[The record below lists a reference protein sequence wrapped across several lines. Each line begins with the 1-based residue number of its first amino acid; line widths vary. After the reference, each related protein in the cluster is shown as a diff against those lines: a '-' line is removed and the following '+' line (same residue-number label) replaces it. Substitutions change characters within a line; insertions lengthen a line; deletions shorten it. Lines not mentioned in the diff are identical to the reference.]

1 MRVLYGVNGEG
12 MGHATRSQV
21 VIDELLKTHDVRVVA
36 SGAAFRYLRERL
48 PRITEVFGPTFA
60 MKEGQIQ
67 RWATVRQNFAL
78 APGALPATV
87 KRWMGMV
94 EEWQPEVVV
103 TDFEPLAG
111 LYARATHTPL
121 VCVDNIHMLDRC
133 RHDPEIIGR
142 EREDFMLARAVT
154 RAMVPRA
161 GDYVITTF
169 FRPPLAYG
177 RTVLVPPILR
187 PEIVAAQP
195 ERGDHLIVYSSGE
208 HELIEALRSSGV
220 PCRIYGMRGGPA
232 EGVVDGNLA
241 YRPRSNEGFVEDLRT
256 ARGVVAGG
264 GFSLLSE
271 AVYLGKPVLS
281 VPLQGQFEQVM
292 NARYLQREGFGM
304 CASEVTPVVLA
315 EFLDRLEEFE
325 LALAGY
331 EQAGNTVALRTIEE
345 RALAAASEDRRTR
358 RRARRA
364 ARRRPAD
371 EAPPQ
376 LHRGPGA
383 TEGLRAGA
391 ASPLSGADRV
401 RTAMKLFTQDKK
413 VDSLRRAPL
422 FAGLSRKELAQL
434 ARLADDVEVPAGTVL
449 CKEGDRGREFFVLME
464 GKVDVA
470 RKGRRVATLGA
481 GDFVGEISLLEPTP
495 RTATVTAKTPLRFF
509 VLTAREF
516 RHLVDENPSVE
527 RKVLR
532 ALARRVLELSRDPT
546 LA

>member
-36 SGAAFRYLRERL
+36 SGAAFRYLRDRL
-48 PRITEVFGPTFA
+48 PRITEVFGPSFA
-60 MKEGQIQ
+60 MREGQIQ

-78 APGALPATV
+78 APGAVPATV

-94 EEWQPEVVV
+94 EEWRPEVVV

-111 LYARATHTPL
+111 LYARATKTPL
-121 VCVDNIHMLDRC
+121 ICVDNIHMLDRC
-133 RHDPEIIGR
+133 RHDREIIGR
-142 EREDFMLARAVT
+142 ERQDFMLARAVT
-154 RAMVPRA
+154 RAMVPAA

-187 PEIVAAQP
+187 PEVVAAKP
-195 ERGDHLIVYSSGE
+195 VRGDHLIVYSSGE
-208 HELIEALRSSGV
+208 HLIEALRSSGV

-304 CASEVTPVVLA
+304 CAPAVTPAVLA
-315 EFLDRLEEFE
+315 EFLDRVEEFE
-325 LALAGY
+325 QALAGY

-345 RALAAASEDRRTR
+345 RAVAAASEDRRAR

-371 EAPPQ
+371 PVV
-376 LHRGPGA
+376 A
-383 TEGLRAGA
+383 TQSAHA
-391 ASPLSGADRV
+391 ARV
-401 RTAMKLFTQDKK
+401 RVRPRMKLFTQDKK
-413 VDSLRRAPL
+413 VESLGRAPL
-422 FAGLSRKELAQL
+422 FAELSRKELVQL
-434 ARLADDVEVPAGTVL
+434 ARLADDVEAPAGTVL

-464 GKVDVA
+464 GQVDVA